1 MRQEG
6 VIQILG
12 PIHKEIVQK
21 ETTYFLSI
29 QERSLTTSKMRCMV
43 STNSVKEREPFNYGN
58 FNPSASWLITY
69 NNLILRKEPYWLGCL
84 FRCPIIWYP
93 SEGFRFD
100 YELPE
105 GHEKTAFANLAQ
117 HHSFRPDKE
126 TFSPAYSL
134 TTLHRTYSFIMRT

>member
-1 MRQEG
+1 MMDLWLRSEPTHPLQLFAKHKRLMTQEG

-21 ETTYFLSI
+21 GTTYFLSI
-29 QERSLTTSKMRCMV
+29 QERSLTASKMRWMV

-58 FNPSASWLITY
+58 FKAAASRLITY
-69 NNLILRKEPYWLGCL
+69 INLILREGPYWLGCQ

-93 SEGFRFD
+93 PEGYQFD

-105 GHEKTAFANLAQ
+105 GHE
-117 HHSFRPDKE
+117 
-126 TFSPAYSL
+126 
-134 TTLHRTYSFIMRT
+134 